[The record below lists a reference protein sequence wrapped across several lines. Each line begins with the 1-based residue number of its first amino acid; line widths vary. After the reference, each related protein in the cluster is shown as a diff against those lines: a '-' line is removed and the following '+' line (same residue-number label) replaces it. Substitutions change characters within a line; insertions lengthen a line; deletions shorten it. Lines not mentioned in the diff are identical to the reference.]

1 MSRREQV
8 GLLDAPLNGAN
19 VSRTVGAKPLQ
30 RRMGGRFS
38 ALMLAATLV
47 AAASDS
53 RAAGRVFSDDF
64 ESGNLSKWSADG
76 ARSMCTVVQ
85 SALDGGTV
93 HGGTHM
99 MQCNWNGIVPWDDP
113 NAYTSVVLPQ
123 SAWNYSSEFFIR
135 LWLRYDR
142 DVSHTDGGK
151 VLRLYPDDHLDG
163 FFMGA
168 RMNAG
173 GVALLSWDHINGAQG
188 PVFWGSGAPLGDQRW
203 HKVEIYVNASTSA
216 NGILR
221 IWIDGSLKQEA
232 THIVSVSAGHQWGP
246 LYLMS
251 NWSNNPG
258 WEHGAS
264 NHVYWDDIEVYT
276 DAGSGASG
284 NMSDATISAEP
295 GTQPAAP
302 QNLIVQ

>member
-8 GLLDAPLNGAN
+8 GLLDAPRDGAN
-19 VSRTVGAKPLQ
+19 MSRTVGAKPLQ
-30 RRMGGRFS
+30 RRMGGRFT

-47 AAASDS
+47 AAASDP
-53 RAAGRVFSDDF
+53 RAAGRVFYEDF

-99 MQCNWNGIVPWDDP
+99 MQCNWNGVVAWNDP
-113 NAYTSVVLPQ
+113 NAETKVVLPQ
-123 SAWNYSSEFFIR
+123 SAWNYRSEFLIR
-135 LWLRYDR
+135 LWLRYDS
-142 DVSHTDGGK
+142 DVAHTDGGK
-151 VLRLYPDDHLDG
+151 VLRLYPNDWLDG

-168 RMNAG
+168 QMNHG
-173 GVALLSWDHINGAQG
+173 GVAFLMWDHVNGAQG

-203 HKVEIYVNASTSA
+203 HKVEIYVKASTSA
-216 NGILR
+216 DGILR
-221 IWIDGSLKQEA
+221 VWIDGSLKQEA
-232 THIVSVSAGHQWGP
+232 TNLVTVAAGHQWGP
-246 LYLMS
+246 LHLMS

-264 NHVYWDDIEVYT
+264 NHVYWDDIEIFT

-284 NMSDATISAEP
+284 NMSDATISAGS

-302 QNLIVQ
+302 QDLTVH